1 MKKPIAKITKATKN
15 EKKGGNPKMKYQ
27 ASLMLYDNDFK
38 YYFFEACAST
48 EQAAINKTRKQAI
61 KNGFNALNSS
71 GQISVCKRGS
81 CEYDANYYHY
91 KIVLAWD

>member
-1 MKKPIAKITKATKN
+1 
-15 EKKGGNPKMKYQ
+15 MKYH
-27 ASLMLYDNDFK
+27 ASLNLYDNDFK
-38 YYFFEACAST
+38 NYIFEAFAST
-48 EQAAINKTRKQAI
+48 EQAAINKAKKQAI

-71 GQISVCKRGS
+71 GQISICKRRN

>member
-1 MKKPIAKITKATKN
+1 MR
-15 EKKGGNPKMKYQ
+15 YQ

-38 YYFFEACAST
+38 YYFFEALAST
-48 EQAAINKTRKQAI
+48 EQAAINKVKKQA
-61 KNGFNALNSS
+61 KKAGFNESNSG
-71 GQISVCKRGS
+71 GQISICKRRS